1 MLISHTPT
9 LIEQDALALNAVDEM
24 EVQFEQVAGTDVL
37 IIDNFYRRPDYLR
50 SLALSLNYHRP
61 AGMYPGYFAFVSVS
75 TQPLLDRINLLLRE
89 RHAPELVFTPYYQDD
104 FAFAIITRSGRELVP
119 AQRKPHYDDFC
130 DYAGL
135 VYLNE
140 PAQCAGGTSFWR
152 HRASGLELAS
162 AGAEGASSLPTL
174 MARYGVD
181 DELSLVRRILGE
193 GGEQVPEGY
202 PTESNSMWEL
212 TRVIPMRYNRFLLYN
227 SLLFHTPHFYE
238 ERFGETLETRR
249 LTQNLYF
256 NVRKGTAKN

>member
-1 MLISHTPT
+1 
-9 LIEQDALALNAVDEM
+9 
-24 EVQFEQVAGTDVL
+24 
-37 IIDNFYRRPDYLR
+37 
-50 SLALSLNYHRP
+50 
-61 AGMYPGYFAFVSVS
+61 
-75 TQPLLDRINLLLRE
+75 
-89 RHAPELVFTPYYQDD
+89 
-104 FAFAIITRSGRELVP
+104 
-119 AQRKPHYDDFC
+119 
-130 DYAGL
+130 
-135 VYLNE
+135 
-140 PAQCAGGTSFWR
+140 
-152 HRASGLELAS
+152 
-162 AGAEGASSLPTL
+162 